1 MELEILRLFSGYTRP
16 VTVGLVLFLRRL
28 RWRAVL
34 AAAALLAPTLA
45 LGCGDDAADPIIRL
59 SSDGGLST
67 GGVDG
72 AGGRT
77 VLDAGDLC
85 TPCSSHYDCAEQES
99 CVQLTRG
106 GYRFCSH
113 ACGYGNGRCPSG
125 YVCGDVY
132 NLSSAEC
139 VPEVGDC
146 GHAIP

>member
-1 MELEILRLFSGYTRP
+1 METEILRLLFGYAGAVAVR
-16 VTVGLVLFLRRL
+16 LVPSLRRS

-34 AAAALLAPTLA
+34 TAAGLLAPSLA
-45 LGCGDDAADPIIRL
+45 LGCGDDVADPIVRL
-59 SSDGGLST
+59 ASDGGLGT
-67 GGVDG
+67 GG
-72 AGGRT
+72 GGRT
-77 VLDAGDLC
+77 GLDAGDLC
-85 TPCSSHYDCAEQES
+85 TPCSSRYDCDEQES

-139 VPEVGDC
+139 VPEIGDC
-146 GHAIP
+146 GHVIP

>member
-1 MELEILRLFSGYTRP
+1 MKLEVLSLFSAILSP
-16 VTVGLVLFLRRL
+16 VAVRLLPSLRRS

-34 AAAALLAPTLA
+34 AAAALLVPTLA
-45 LGCGDDAADPIIRL
+45 LGCGDDVADPIVRL
-59 SSDGGLST
+59 TSDGGPSA
-67 GGVDG
+67 GGD
-72 AGGRT
+72 GGRT
-77 VLDAGDLC
+77 GLDAGDLC
-85 TPCSSHYDCAEQES
+85 TPCSSRYDCDEQES

-113 ACGYGNGRCPSG
+113 ACGYGDGRCPSG

-146 GHAIP
+146 GHGIP